1 MEVKTEMELIKSLY
15 TEMFS
20 KLLRF
25 AKMSGYGKDDA
36 YELVQDT
43 FVVALRNIDRLVAS
57 NNREGWLMVTL
68 KNRIKNDKKRRS
80 NSPATVPLADE
91 DFEPG
96 DGETRGQVLP
106 DNDEYTFETDDLFIR
121 AVGEEA
127 YELFKDVR
135 VYKLSHEELEAKY
148 GTKAI
153 NCQNRASR
161 IKKKMIKAM
170 KNNF

>member
-1 MEVKTEMELIKSLY
+1 METKNEIELVEQLY
-15 TEMFS
+15 AEMFS
-20 KLLRF
+20 KMLHLAR
-25 AKMSGYGKDDA
+25 MSGYGKDDA
-36 YELVQDT
+36 YELVQDA
-43 FVVALRNIDRLVAS
+43 FVVALRNIDRLIKS
-57 NNREGWLMVTL
+57 NNREGWLVVTL

-96 DGETRGQVLP
+96 DEETWGWLLL
-106 DNDEYTFETDDLFIR
+106 DNDEYAFETDDFFIK
-121 AVGEEA
+121 AVGKEA

-161 IKKKMIKAM
+161 IKKKMVKAM

>member
-15 TEMFS
+15 AEMFP

-25 AKMSGYGKDDA
+25 ARMSGYGKDDA
-36 YELVQDT
+36 YELAQDT
-43 FVVALRNIDRLVAS
+43 FVAALQNIDRLVAS
-57 NNREGWLMVTL
+57 NNREGWLMVAL
-68 KNRIKNDKKRRS
+68 KNKIKNDKKRRS
-80 NSPATVPLADE
+80 KKPATVPLADE
-91 DFEPG
+91 DFESG
-96 DGETRGQVLP
+96 DKETQGQVLP
-106 DNDEYTFETDDLFIR
+106 SNDEYTFETDDFFVK
-121 AVGEEA
+121 AVGESD

>member
-1 MEVKTEMELIKSLY
+1 METQNEMKLVELLY
-15 TEMFS
+15 AEMFP
-20 KLLRF
+20 KLLHYARI
-25 AKMSGYGKDDA
+25 SGYNKDDA
-36 YELVQDT
+36 YELVQNT

-57 NNREGWLMVTL
+57 NNREGWLTVTL
-68 KNRIKNDKKRRS
+68 QNLIRNDRKRRS
-80 NSPATVPLADE
+80 KKPATVPLADE
-91 DFEPG
+91 DFEPR
-96 DGETRGQVLP
+96 DEETWGWLLP
-106 DNDEYTFETDDLFIR
+106 DNDEYAFETDDFFIK
-121 AVGEEA
+121 AVGKRD

>member
-1 MEVKTEMELIKSLY
+1 METQDEMKLVELLY
-15 TEMFS
+15 AEMFS
-20 KLLRF
+20 KLLHYARI
-25 AKMSGYGKDDA
+25 SGYSKDDA
-36 YELVQDT
+36 YELVQNT
-43 FVVALRNIDRLVAS
+43 FVVALQNIDRLIKS

-68 KNRIKNDKKRRS
+68 KNLIKNNKTRRS
-80 NSPATVPLADE
+80 KAPIFLPLADE
-91 DFEPG
+91 DFESG
-96 DGETRGQVLP
+96 DGETQGWVLP
-106 DNDEYTFETDDLFIR
+106 DNDGYTFETDDFFIK
-121 AVGEEA
+121 AVGKRD